1 MGAIRNV
8 NATQYQSEI
17 NINRLV
23 KCVPIENNNVDAD
36 EDEAEAKAK

>member
-23 KCVPIENNNVDAD
+23 KCVPIENNVDV
-36 EDEAEAKAK
+36 EAELK

>member
-23 KCVPIENNNVDAD
+23 KCVPIENNV
-36 EDEAEAKAK
+36 EAKVKWIGMN